1 MKTLSFIMIAGSF
14 LCVLVALTIK
24 VTTVGHIVPG
34 PMPVNWLR
42 LTDTALLFSIAISLW
57 NLNKKK

>member
-1 MKTLSFIMIAGSF
+1 MKTLSFIMIGASF
-14 LCVLVALTIK
+14 VFLLVALTIK

-34 PMPVNWLR
+34 PLPVNWLR

-57 NLNKKK
+57 TLNKKK